1 MLKSESPTPTE
12 ISVEDDGHTSAHISL
27 NEDLQSKSERK
38 SPGKSANYS
47 DDFSGDFV
55 KKVKDTDTARD
66 QSETSDSPTPE
77 ILLKD
82 NSLDVLGRKQVFTAV
97 GGDKEKSKDSFL
109 SDLPPLGS
117 LGKSPLSDLPPLTG
131 VPGRTLA
138 PLSKIPPK
146 VDSGPDSK
154 TESKKT
160 SLGPKKKVESSSVPT
175 FGFDS
180 DHVISEKSQ
189 SSRNQA
195 DKGKSP
201 EPNSEVT
208 ENIEEELDSFLNSE
222 VSDDVTRDETMQE
235 GESLKADY
243 VASL

>member
-1 MLKSESPTPTE
+1 MKSESPTPTE
-12 ISVEDDGHTSAHISL
+12 ISIEDDGHTSAHISL
-27 NEDLQSKSERK
+27 NEDLQSKSDKK
-38 SPGKSANYS
+38 SPGRSANYS

-55 KKVKDTDTARD
+55 SKVKNTARD
-66 QSETSDSPTPE
+66 HSESSDSQMTPE
-77 ILLKD
+77 IVLKD
-82 NSLDVLGRKQVFTAV
+82 NSLDVLGRKQVLTAV
-97 GGDKEKSKDSFL
+97 AADKEKAKDSFL

-117 LGKSPLSDLPPLTG
+117 VGKSSLSDLPPLPA
-131 VPGRTLA
+131 VSGRTLA

-146 VDSGPDSK
+146 NIDSGIETK

-160 SLGPKKKVESSSVPT
+160 SLGSKKKVESSVPT
-175 FGFDS
+175 FGFDP
-180 DHVISEKSQ
+180 DHVVSEKSQ

-195 DKGKSP
+195 GKVKSP

-222 VSDDVTRDETMQE
+222 VSDDITRDETIQE

-243 VASL
+243 IASL

>member
-1 MLKSESPTPTE
+1 MKE
-12 ISVEDDGHTSAHISL
+12 
-27 NEDLQSKSERK
+27 
-38 SPGKSANYS
+38 
-47 DDFSGDFV
+47 
-55 KKVKDTDTARD
+55 TARD
-66 QSETSDSPTPE
+66 HSESSDSQATPE
-77 ILLKD
+77 IVLKD
-82 NSLDVLGRKQVFTAV
+82 NSMDMLGRKQIFTAV
-97 GGDKEKSKDSFL
+97 AADKEKPKESFL

-117 LGKSPLSDLPPLTG
+117 VGKSSLSDLPPLTA
-131 VPGRTLA
+131 VSGRTLA

-146 VDSGPDSK
+146 NVDSGLESK

-160 SLGPKKKVESSSVPT
+160 SSLGSKKKVESSNSSVPT
-175 FGFDS
+175 LGFDS

-201 EPNSEVT
+201 EPTSEVT

-222 VSDDVTRDETMQE
+222 LSDDITRDETMKE